1 MPSKPR
7 AKRPRTTSQKPSRR
21 PTVRAARG
29 RAPLP
34 GTSGLL
40 SVRDNILDRTI
51 HLIGKNG
58 TTDVSVREIAREAGV
73 NVAAV
78 NYYFSSK
85 DQMFAEMAARFLT
98 GYLEV
103 MRLLEEPEKSP
114 EERLRRWSEVV
125 MGHLASYPG
134 LLSLMERLMTTEP
147 RDPFGKALRE
157 GMERALAR
165 VRQALDEC
173 FGPAEEER
181 QAFKMTML
189 TSALA
194 GPFPHMTGRVTGRRR
209 GLQEPAARARFI
221 ELLIEHLRH

>member
-7 AKRPRTTSQKPSRR
+7 VQRPATAAKKPSRTPASR
-21 PTVRAARG
+21 PRRG
-29 RAPLP
+29 KASLP

-40 SVRDNILDRTI
+40 TVRDCILDRTI

-103 MRLLEEPEKSP
+103 MRLLEEPGKSP
-114 EERLRRWSEVV
+114 EERLRQWSEVV

-147 RDPFGKALRE
+147 RDPFGKALRD

-173 FGPAEEER
+173 FGPADEER
-181 QAFKMTML
+181 QAFKLTML

-194 GPFPHMTGRVTGRRR
+194 GPFPHMTGRVAGRRS
-209 GLQEPAARARFI
+209 GLREPSARSRFI